1 MAKKYNYK
9 QYLLRLNPQDPEDAA
24 LIARIEAARREWGGV
39 QRIMK
44 AALLHYRGTKQPQ
57 ESLAPAAQP
66 VPPPA
71 ALLEDLARVVPN
83 LAPAAAQAMADS
95 PPLRPMRALYAALE
109 AFTPDALTEIDAL
122 LLQAISERIRGVLD
136 QAADQRQPIRLALQK
151 KQERSN
157 RP

>member
-24 LIARIEAARREWGGV
+24 LIARMEAARGEWGGV
-39 QRIMK
+39 QRVMK
-44 AALLHYRGTKQPQ
+44 TALLHYHTEQSH
-57 ESLAPAAQP
+57 ESLTPAAQP

-71 ALLEDLARVVPN
+71 ALLEDLSRAVPN
-83 LAPAAAQAMADS
+83 LTSTAAKAMADS

-109 AFTPDALTEIDAL
+109 AFTPDALTDIDAL